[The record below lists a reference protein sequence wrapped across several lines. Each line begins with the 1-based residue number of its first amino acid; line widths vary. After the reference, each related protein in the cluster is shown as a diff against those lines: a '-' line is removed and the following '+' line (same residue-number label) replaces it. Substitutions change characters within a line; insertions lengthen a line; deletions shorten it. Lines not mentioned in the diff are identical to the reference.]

1 MNDLIIKYEL
11 KAQTLID
18 IIQHPKSD
26 RDEITRAS
34 VARRFVM
41 EFIGDLKNKL

>member
-11 KAQTLID
+11 KAQTLLE

-26 RDEITRAS
+26 KGEITRAS

-41 EFIGDLKNKL
+41 EFIRDLKNL